1 MRSVNPACSSEC
13 PKCPECSCLPVVN
26 PVILYSCAPACLLP
40 VAMTCYYNHLL
51 LSFIIYVLRSGVHV
65 MGSGPALLSIHPRA
79 CLPAF
84 VFLIWIYFLDRRQKE
99 FFGWGGG
106 YNPECRKRGGAS
118 MLIPSTS
125 VTSHSRTCWCTG
137 SGCSF
142 YHRIYRIRE
151 DLLEQVITKKTK

>member
-1 MRSVNPACSSEC
+1 MCILYPVSCWSSLPVTCSRLPACY
-13 PKCPECSCLPVVN
+13 L
-26 PVILYSCAPACLLP
+26 
-40 VAMTCYYNHLL
+40 LL
-51 LSFIIYVLRSGVHV
+51 LSSIIIIYYYIPVNRSGA
-65 MGSGPALLSIHPRA
+65 GSMFNHRRWSIHSYTRAPALVPYPDSLN
-79 CLPAF
+79 L
-84 VFLIWIYFLDRRQKE
+84 YFDRRQKE

-106 YNPECRKRGGAS
+106 YDPECRKRGGAS